1 MSVDFQLFFHFIL
14 PKILVSTLCGAI
26 IGFERELKNKTAGIR
41 TNILICVGCTLY
53 TMIPDLM
60 VSENNN
66 IDPTRVISQI
76 ITGVGFLGA
85 GVIMKTNDK
94 IVGVTTAAF
103 IWVVSAIGILIG
115 ILDFFWTPLL
125 ITIGLL
131 LINKAF
137 RKVEKHIQTTRKL
150 EKHSEEQDV

>member
-1 MSVDFQLFFHFIL
+1 MIDFQLFLHFFL
-14 PKILVSTLCGAI
+14 PKILISTLCGAI
-26 IGFERELKNKTAGIR
+26 IGYERELKNKTAGIR

-53 TMIPDLM
+53 TMIPDLID
-60 VSENNN
+60 NDN
-66 IDPTRVISQI
+66 IDPTRIIGQI

-94 IVGVTTAAF
+94 IVGVTTASF

-115 ILDFFWTPLL
+115 LMDLFWTPLL

-131 LINKAF
+131 VVNKVF
-137 RKVEKHIQTTRKL
+137 RKVEKHIQHKRKL
-150 EKHSEEQDV
+150 EKEDEIENG